1 MKRIGIL
8 QTAFLGDTVLIA
20 EMIGKIKQLY
30 GEEAQI
36 HIILRKGI
44 ESIFE
49 HDPRISTISIF
60 DKRGREKGF
69 IGLLRAIRRVRRLKL
84 NVIFAVHRS
93 LRSTIIARL
102 SGARKV
108 IGFKTASMS
117 FLFSK
122 RVPREGDHEVIKNH
136 RLLEALDKRFIDI
149 PPERSKPYVLYPPK
163 TTPRKDLSDVE
174 SNSFIVIAP
183 GSKWHT
189 KRWTLSGYIELTN
202 RILKSYVYRVFLT
215 GDKDD
220 IKYSDDI
227 ASGTASTKRLVDLTG
242 KLNLHEL
249 FYLLSKARLVVTNDS
264 APQHIAVGLG
274 IPVVVIF
281 GPTVKELG
289 FYPYSN
295 KAVVVENKSVKCRP
309 CGLHGHKKCPKD
321 THECMTGITPIEV
334 FEAMENLL

>member
-30 GEEAQI
+30 GDEAEL

-44 ESIFE
+44 EPIFE
-49 HDPRISTISIF
+49 HDPRVATISTF

-69 IGLLRAIRRVRRLKL
+69 IGLLRAIKRVRRLKL
-84 NVIFAVHRS
+84 DVIFSVHRS

-108 IGFKTASMS
+108 IGFKSASMS

-122 RVPREGDHEVIKNH
+122 KVPRQGNHEVIKNH
-136 RLLEALDKRFIDI
+136 HLLEALDKRFIDI

-163 TTPRKDLSDVE
+163 TTARKDLSDIE
-174 SNSFIVIAP
+174 KNSFIALAP
-183 GSKWHT
+183 GSKWPT
-189 KRWTLSGYIELTN
+189 KRWTLSGYIELVN
-202 RILKSYVYRVFLT
+202 RILKSYVYKVYLT

-227 ASGTASTKRLVDLTG
+227 ASGTSYTKRLVDLTG
-242 KLNLHEL
+242 KLNIHEL

-274 IPVVVIF
+274 VPVVAIF
-281 GPTVKELG
+281 GPTVKGLG

-295 KAVVVENKSVKCRP
+295 KAVVVENKSIKCRP